1 MKKFRTF
8 YLLISTIILGFF
20 LRLYN
25 LGKYGFWLD
34 EVISIYY
41 SRKIWKMIRHFSI
54 DATPTFE
61 PPLFGLLLHF
71 WSFLGESEFI
81 LRLLSLSFGVLS
93 IIAIYK
99 VGQLLFNKKVGLI
112 SAFILAISPLS
123 IYYSQELRPY
133 SLVTFFVLMSI
144 YNLIKSLENN
154 RLRSWIGFII
164 FTVLCMYTHF
174 ATVFLLIIVNFFFLY
189 CYFTNKKCKVLLKRW
204 VITQLVIGGLYF
216 PGMVGL
222 LKKTFIW
229 SLYAWPPE
237 PSLALIIQ
245 SSMYFNMGFNAP
257 ATVHCLAVLLFL
269 PLFLTGIWFSYKQKK
284 YKNCIWLLLLW
295 LFIPITMVIIVSV
308 AISPIYIDR
317 IFLYSLP
324 AYYIIIAFGL
334 YKIKKRPIYLCV
346 LTLLI
351 VFSSLSLKNYYQ
363 NIWPT
368 IKFLNCRHYPGV
380 IEKKEYRRAAKYIQ
394 DNFQKE
400 DVIAHTSE
408 AAYAP
413 FLYYHNNELKE
424 NWVESPDYENKD
436 SVKIQKSY
444 SSYTAPSLRLIKVYR
459 AVDIEQIV
467 KGHSRIWLIYSSW
480 RLNEI
485 SESSTRVK
493 SWLDQNYTLISR
505 KDLHGITIYL
515 YAILAEK

>member
-189 CYFTNKKCKVLLKRW
+189 RYFTDKKCKVLLKRW

-216 PGMVGL
+216 LGIMGL
-222 LKKTFIW
+222 LKKAIIW
-229 SLYAWPPE
+229 YAWPPE
-237 PSLALIIQ
+237 PSFALIIQ
-245 SSMYFNMGFNAP
+245 SFMYFNMGFNAS
-257 ATVHCLAVLLFL
+257 ATVYYLAVLLFL
-269 PLFLTGIWFSYKQKK
+269 PLFLSGAWFSCKQKK
-284 YKNCIWLLLLW
+284 YKNSIWLLLLW
-295 LFIPITMVIIVSV
+295 LFIPITMIIIVSA
-308 AISPIYIDR
+308 AISPIYVDR

-324 AYYIIIAFGL
+324 AYYILIAFGL

-351 VFSSLSLKNYYQ
+351 VLSSFSLKNYYQ
-363 NIWPT
+363 NIWPAV
-368 IKFLNCRHYPGV
+368 KFLKCWTHPGV
-380 IEKKEYRRAAKYIQ
+380 MEKKKYKSAAKYIQ
-394 DNFQKE
+394 DNFQRE
-400 DVIAHTSE
+400 DVIAHTSD
-408 AAYAP
+408 ATYAP

-424 NWVESPDYENKD
+424 NWVEPPDYKNKAA
-436 SVKIQKSY
+436 VKIQKAFSQ
-444 SSYTAPSLRLIKVYR
+444 TIPSLKLMRAYR
-459 AVDIEQIV
+459 VVNIEQAV
-467 KGHSRIWLIYSSW
+467 KGRSRIWLVYSSW
-480 RLNEI
+480 TLKNKMT
-485 SESSTRVK
+485 ESSIRVK
-493 SWLDQNYTLISR
+493 SWLDQNYNLISR
-505 KDLHGITIYL
+505 KDFYRITIYL